1 MALDFVSH
9 CRNEREDYMYN
20 YKIGIIDED
29 IADIEFIERTILINK
44 PEQIREEQIS
54 FWRCPLPSEINNVYD
69 SVVKSVVSKIVSDE
83 IQALIVDYKI
93 IISVTDLEGTEIF
106 KKLSKIVPRFPLVM
120 LSNMPEDC
128 YGKEFVDA
136 DKIYSKSNF
145 FKIDEDYS
153 VEKVFNIFRNIDNY
167 TSQRAKLSTQLF
179 EQLQILGSNGYSQET
194 LQSIIEI
201 ENLLD
206 DFCPQEQ
213 STIEKS
219 LDLTNLKSAVE
230 LLEKAQKMIGENDED

>member
-1 MALDFVSH
+1 MKGDTL
-9 CRNEREDYMYN
+9 MYD

-44 PEQIREEQIS
+44 PEHINDDQVN
-54 FWRCPLPSEINNVYD
+54 FWRYSLPNEEADVYD
-69 SVVKSVVSKIVSDE
+69 SVVKSVLSKIINDE

-93 IISVTDLEGTEIF
+93 IISATTLEGTEIF
-106 KKLSKIVPRFPLVM
+106 KKLSEIVPKFPLVM

-136 DKIYSKSNF
+136 DKIYSKRNF
-145 FKIDEDYS
+145 FKIEEDYS
-153 VEKVFNIFRNIDNY
+153 IEKVLNIFRNIDNY
-167 TSQRAKLSTQLF
+167 MSQRAKLSTQLF
-179 EQLQILGSNGYSQET
+179 EQLQQLGTNGYSQET
-194 LQSIIEI
+194 LQAIIET

-213 STIEKS
+213 SSIEKS

-230 LLEKAQKMIGENDED
+230 LLEKAQRMIGENDED

>member
-1 MALDFVSH
+1 MKGDTL
-9 CRNEREDYMYN
+9 MYD

-44 PEQIREEQIS
+44 PEHINDDQVD
-54 FWRCPLPSEINNVYD
+54 FWRYSLPNEETDVYD
-69 SVVKSVVSKIVSDE
+69 SVVKLVLSKIINDE

-93 IISVTDLEGTEIF
+93 IISATTLEGTEIF
-106 KKLSKIVPRFPLVM
+106 KKLSEIVPKFPLVM

-136 DKIYSKSNF
+136 DKIYSKRNF
-145 FKIDEDYS
+145 FKIEEDYS
-153 VEKVFNIFRNIDNY
+153 IEKVLNIFRNIDNY
-167 TSQRAKLSTQLF
+167 MSQRAKLSTQLF
-179 EQLQILGSNGYSQET
+179 EQLQQLGKNGYSQET
-194 LQSIIEI
+194 LQAIIET

-213 STIEKS
+213 SSIEKS

-230 LLEKAQKMIGENDED
+230 LLEKAQGMIGENDEN